1 MINEETQ
8 DIKNGEEMT
17 FDTADVE
24 TTIKEKPVKEK
35 SSKAKLTEMATVEA
49 RDTREPKEIVNSGNG
64 VTVYRY

>member
-8 DIKNGEEMT
+8 DIKNGEEME

-24 TTIKEKPVKEK
+24 TTIKEKPTKEK
-35 SSKAKLTEMATVEA
+35 TSKAKLTEMATVEA
-49 RDTREPKEIVNSGNG
+49 RDTREPKEIVNAGNG

>member
-49 RDTREPKEIVNSGNG
+49 RDTREPKEIVNVGNG

>member
-49 RDTREPKEIVNSGNG
+49 RDTREPKEIVNAGNG